1 MSDSRIAKASERHDG
16 ASSAAASAA
25 ASADAGTTAPADRWD
40 AHIAMSAETDTPT
53 SAEPRA
59 APAARKIIHCDCDC
73 FYAAVEV
80 RDRPELAGRPV
91 AVGGSPDGRGVIATC
106 NYEARR
112 FGVHSAMPAGRALR
126 LCPDLV
132 LLRTDMEKY
141 REVSRG
147 VHAIF
152 RRFTD
157 LIEPLSLDE
166 AFLDVSE
173 TELLHGS
180 GTLIARAIRGAVHRE
195 LGITI
200 SAGVAPNKFLAKI
213 ASDWD
218 KPDGLFVIRPED
230 VDDFVVRLPVDRIHG
245 VGPKTAKR
253 LHDFGVRNCGDL
265 QGYAKHELAEH
276 FGVFG
281 QRLWAL
287 ARGIDDRPV
296 RVSSQRKSVS
306 VERTFPQDLETLEAC
321 QRMQRDLLRRLGE
334 RLERVGDDERIAR
347 CFVKVRF
354 DDFTTT
360 TAEQPALEADAEV
373 FDALLRTAWDRAKR
387 PVRLL
392 GLGVGYRSRRAP
404 AEQLPLFGEAPT

>member
-1 MSDSRIAKASERHDG
+1 MAGRDRDEMSEGERQ
-16 ASSAAASAA
+16 
-25 ASADAGTTAPADRWD
+25 
-40 AHIAMSAETDTPT
+40 
-53 SAEPRA
+53 
-59 APAARKIIHCDCDC
+59 RKIIHCDCDC

-91 AVGGSPDGRGVIATC
+91 AVGGTPDGRGVVAAC

-132 LLRTDMEKY
+132 LLRTDMERY
-141 REVSRG
+141 REVSG
-147 VHAIF
+147 EVNGIF

-166 AFLDVSE
+166 AYLDVTD

-180 GTLIARAIRGAVHRE
+180 GTLIAKAIRAAVRRE

-213 ASDWD
+213 ASDWN
-218 KPDGLFVIRPED
+218 KPDGLFVLRPED
-230 VDDFVVRLPVDRIHG
+230 VDAFVQRLPVDRIHG
-245 VGPKTAKR
+245 VGPKTAAR
-253 LHDFGVRNCGDL
+253 LHELGIRDCADL
-265 QGYAKHELAEH
+265 QRCGRRELAER

-281 QRLWAL
+281 QRLHDL
-287 ARGIDDRPV
+287 ARGIDEREV
-296 RVSSQRKSVS
+296 KARSRRKSVS
-306 VERTFPQDLETLEAC
+306 VERTFAEDVATLEDC
-321 QRMQRDLLRRLGE
+321 RRLLADLRARLAT
-334 RLERVGDDERIAR
+334 RLERVDPEERITR

-360 TAEQPALEADAEV
+360 TAEQAAVAPDAALFEQ
-373 FDALLRTAWDRAKR
+373 LLETAWHRGER

-392 GLGVGYRSRRAP
+392 GLGVGYRSHRAP
-404 AEQLPLFGEAPT
+404 GEQLPLFGEAP

>member
-1 MSDSRIAKASERHDG
+1 MSDD
-16 ASSAAASAA
+16 
-25 ASADAGTTAPADRWD
+25 
-40 AHIAMSAETDTPT
+40 
-53 SAEPRA
+53 PRQ
-59 APAARKIIHCDCDC
+59 RKIIHCDCDC

-91 AVGGSPDGRGVIATC
+91 AVGGTPDGRGVVATC

-141 REVSRG
+141 REVSHG

-157 LIEPLSLDE
+157 VIEPLSLDE
-166 AFLDVSE
+166 AFLDVSDA
-173 TELLHGS
+173 ELLHGS
-180 GTLIARAIRGAVHRE
+180 GTLIARAIRGAVKRE

-213 ASDWD
+213 ASDWN
-218 KPDGLFVIRPED
+218 KPDGLFVIRPEQ
-230 VDDFVVRLPVDRIHG
+230 VDAFVLRLPVDRIHG
-245 VGPKTAKR
+245 VGPKTAAK
-253 LHDFGVRNCGDL
+253 LHERGIRTCADL
-265 QGYAKHELAEH
+265 QGFEKHELAEH

-281 QRLWAL
+281 QRIHDL
-287 ARGIDDRPV
+287 ARGIDDREV
-296 RVSSQRKSVS
+296 KARSQRKSVS
-306 VERTFPQDLETLEAC
+306 VERTFPKDIEAVEGC
-321 QRMQRDLLRRLGE
+321 RRMLGELLE
-334 RLERVGDDERIAR
+334 RLEERLARVDDEARVAR

-360 TAEQPALEADAEV
+360 TAEQPATGPDAEI
-373 FDALLRTAWDRAKR
+373 FAALLETAWARGER

-392 GLGVGYRSRRAP
+392 GLGVGYRSHRAP
-404 AEQLPLFGEAPT
+404 AEQLPLFGEDPDG

>member
-1 MSDSRIAKASERHDG
+1 MSE
-16 ASSAAASAA
+16 
-25 ASADAGTTAPADRWD
+25 APRQ
-40 AHIAMSAETDTPT
+40 
-53 SAEPRA
+53 
-59 APAARKIIHCDCDC
+59 RKIIHCDCDC

-80 RDRPELAGRPV
+80 RDRPDLAGRPV
-91 AVGGSPDGRGVIATC
+91 AVGGTPDGRGVIATC

-141 REVSRG
+141 REVSHG
-147 VHAIF
+147 VHAVF

-157 LIEPLSLDE
+157 VIEPLSLDE
-166 AFLDVSE
+166 AYLDVSDA
-173 TELLHGS
+173 ELLHGS
-180 GTLIARAIRGAVHRE
+180 GTLIAKAIRGAVRRE

-213 ASDWD
+213 ASDWN

-230 VDDFVVRLPVDRIHG
+230 VDAFVLRLPVDRIHG
-245 VGPKTAKR
+245 VGPKTAAR
-253 LHDFGVRNCGDL
+253 LHAMEIRTCADL
-265 QGYAKHELAEH
+265 QGYEKHQLAEH

-281 QRLWAL
+281 QRLYEL
-287 ARGIDDRPV
+287 SRGIDDRTV
-296 RVSSQRKSVS
+296 KARTRRKSVS
-306 VERTFPQDLETLEAC
+306 VERTFPEDVPDLDGC
-321 QRMQRDLLRRLGE
+321 RRLQKDLYRRLEE
-334 RLERVGDDERIAR
+334 RLARVDPDERIAR

-360 TAEQPALEADAEV
+360 TAEKPGAAAEAAV
-373 FDALLRTAWDRAKR
+373 FDELLETAWSRGER

-392 GLGVGYRSRRAP
+392 GLGVGYRSSRAP
-404 AEQLPLFGEAPT
+404 AEQLPLFGEAPDA